1 MIPKKDFYFIRHGQ
15 TDHNKSLTK
24 TDHGDISLNLIGKE
38 QARNIA
44 PLVSQ
49 IPLQTICCSP
59 LKRAKETKELMLP
72 EREHIELDALG
83 ECTAQIWSEMTSLH
97 ADAYRKGSL
106 VTRNFLQ
113 RVKHGLNQ
121 ALEQIGPVL
130 IVAHGGV
137 HFAICHWMNIPGH
150 SWVID
155 NCQLVHFSTD
165 KSTDEWKAELLSSA
179 LAGREMET
187 SLKKESRV

>member
-15 TDHNKSLTK
+15 TDHNKLLTK
-24 TDHGDISLNLIGKE
+24 TDHGDISLNLTGKE

-49 IPLQTICCSP
+49 IPLQTICYSP
-59 LKRAKETKELMLP
+59 LKRAKETKELILP

-83 ECTAQIWSEMTSLH
+83 ECRAEIWSEMTSLH

-113 RVKHGLNQ
+113 QVKHGLNQ

-137 HFAICHWMNIPGH
+137 HFTICHWMNIPEH
-150 SWVID
+150 SWVIG

-165 KSTDEWKAELLSSA
+165 KSTDEWKATILQ
-179 LAGREMET
+179 T
-187 SLKKESRV
+187 NTTQSLKV